1 MSEVLPRLRG
11 DIDVM
16 PSPLPDQPGILLRDP
31 FLYTEHILVI
41 PPTWVVVLQCLDGA
55 HTALDAQA
63 LLTRLAGGEIVS
75 REDVEQFVRLLDE
88 AGYIEGDELDAR
100 IERRQQDFRQAPVRE
115 PTHAGSAY
123 PAERD
128 DLDALFSQRMPPGSE
143 TDGSAPLAI
152 AAPHVSPEGG
162 FASYRAAYDFAPV
175 ADDTTFVI
183 LGTSHYGAPERFGTT
198 KKPFSTPLG
207 TAEVDQSALSDFVAL
222 AGDAIDEEDYCHH
235 AEHSIELQVL
245 FLQHQLRRPINIV
258 PVLCGPFVDSLR
270 TGKPPESIDG
280 NQRVFDALAELHTK
294 RDNLVWVLGV
304 DMSHIGARYGH
315 RDPARAGEGVM
326 EDVATKDRARLE
338 QLSEG
343 DAAGFFDLVHP
354 GGDELNWCG
363 YSPLYTFLKSVG
375 ASEKLR
381 GDVRA
386 YEQWNIDESSVVTFG
401 AVHFFPATND

>member
-1 MSEVLPRLRG
+1 MSDVLPRLRG

-41 PPTWVVVLQCLDGA
+41 PPAWVVVLQCLDGA
-55 HTALDAQA
+55 HTALDAQE
-63 LLTRLAGGEIVS
+63 LLTRLTGGQIVA
-75 REDVEQFVRLLDE
+75 REEVEQFVSVLDE

-100 IERRQQDFRQAPVRE
+100 KERRHEEFRQAPVRA

-128 DLDALFSQRMPPGSE
+128 AIEALFSEPMSPRSE
-143 TDGSAPLAI
+143 TGGTPPIAI

-162 FASYRAAYDFAPV
+162 FASYRAAYDFAT
-175 ADDTTFVI
+175 ADDDTTFVI
-183 LGTSHYGAPERFGTT
+183 LGTSHYGAPERFGTS

-207 TAEVDQSALSDFVAL
+207 TAEVDQSALSDFIAL
-222 AGDAIDEEDYCHH
+222 AGDAVDQEDYCHH

-245 FLQHQLRRPINIV
+245 FLQYQFRRPIKIV

-270 TGKPPESIDG
+270 TGKPPETIDG

-294 RDNLVWVLGV
+294 RENLVWVLGV
-304 DMSHIGARYGH
+304 DMAHIGARYGH
-315 RDPARAGEGVM
+315 REAVRAGEGAM
-326 EDVATKDRARLE
+326 EDVAAKDRARLE
-338 QLSEG
+338 RLSEG

-375 ASEKLR
+375 AAETLR

-401 AVHFFPATND
+401 AIHFVSR